1 MRRILPLILLLVLVP
16 AIATA
21 VLLLGSGGGRVAK
34 GAQPG
39 GLVRGVV
46 RATGGIVLEAE
57 PVEVVA
63 VNALG
68 VEQPLGVRT
77 RTDAEGRFACDL
89 PAVEGGYVVRFGGVQ
104 GVREDRPLSLIGRE
118 PGEEPAEWTVVLRRA
133 AKLRIELPQAV
144 RGRWLVEGMTVGTG
158 LLGFGSAPWRAEGV
172 VDGSA
177 VDVPGLPPMDARVLV
192 RAEDGTRWEW
202 QVTGPAA
209 GVTLRVD

>member
-1 MRRILPLILLLVLVP
+1 MRRILPLVLLLVLVP

-46 RATGGIVLEAE
+46 RAAGGLLLAAE
-57 PVEVVA
+57 PVEAVA
-63 VNALG
+63 VSALG

-77 RTDAEGRFACDL
+77 RTDAEGRFELEL
-89 PAVEGGYVVRFGGVQ
+89 PALEGGYVLRFGGLQ

-118 PGEEPAEWTVVLRRA
+118 PGEEPAEWIVVLRRA
-133 AKLRIELPQAV
+133 AKVRVELPHAV
-144 RGRWLVEGMTVGTG
+144 RGRWLVEGTTIGTG
-158 LLGFGSAPWRAEGV
+158 LLGFGSTPWRAEGS
-172 VDGSA
+172 VDGPT
-177 VDVPGLPPMDARVLV
+177 VEIPGLPPMDARVLV

-202 QVTGPAA
+202 QVSVPAE
-209 GVTLRVD
+209 GTTLHVE

>member
-1 MRRILPLILLLVLVP
+1 MRRILPLVLLLVLVP

-46 RATGGIVLEAE
+46 RAAGGLLLAAE
-57 PVEVVA
+57 PVEAVA
-63 VNALG
+63 VSALG

-77 RTDAEGRFACDL
+77 LTDAEGRFELEL
-89 PAVEGGYVVRFGGVQ
+89 PALEGGYLLRFGGLQ

-118 PGEEPAEWTVVLRRA
+118 PGEEPAEWIVVLRRA
-133 AKLRIELPQAV
+133 APLRIEFPQAV
-144 RGRWLVEGMTVGTG
+144 RGRWLVEGMTQGTG
-158 LLGFGSAPWRAEGV
+158 LLGFGSTPWRTEGS
-172 VDGSA
+172 VDGAS
-177 VDVPGLPPMDARVLV
+177 VEVPGLPPMDARVLV

-202 QVTGPAA
+202 QVTVPVA
-209 GVTLRVD
+209 GVTLRVE